1 MKKKEFKWW
10 TLIVLGIM
18 TIIISCTNKRDEIL
32 TSSDCS
38 SINAKF
44 SSDVNP
50 IIISTCAINSG
61 CHGAGSVNGPGPLTS
76 YTLISRAATD
86 IKNAVVSKRMP
97 LGSSLSDADINKI
110 KCWVDSGALNN

>member
-1 MKKKEFKWW
+1 MKKKEFKW
-10 TLIVLGIM
+10 TLFVIGILVF
-18 TIIISCTNKRDEIL
+18 IFSCTNKRDEII
-32 TSSDCS
+32 TPSDCS
-38 SINAKF
+38 TINAKF

-76 YTLISRAATD
+76 YTLISRAASD